1 MADLTNNI
9 NYLQPTAFKLIID
22 RKNYPNLEFFAQS
35 VSHPGITLTTAEL
48 PFRRANLHMAGD
60 KLTFDE
66 LSATIIV
73 DEDLN
78 SYTEMFNWLEM
89 LVEQNNKPATVRQDN
104 IVPTAADITL
114 SILTSHNNNNKRFV
128 YVDCV
133 PTSVGNINFE
143 ATVGDIQYLT
153 FPVSFRY
160 SYFKII

>member
-1 MADLTNNI
+1 MAELTTNI
-9 NYLQPTAFKLIID
+9 NYLQPTAFKLVID

-35 VSHPGITLTTAEL
+35 VSHPSITITAAEL

-78 SYTEMFNWLEM
+78 SYTEMYNWLRR
-89 LVEQNNKPATVRQDN
+89 LVEQNDVSAGINQDDSIPTV
-104 IVPTAADITL
+104 ADITL
-114 SILTSHNNNNKRFV
+114 SVLTSHNNGNKRFV
-128 YVDCV
+128 YIDCV
-133 PTSVGNINFE
+133 PTSLGNINFE
-143 ATVGDIQYLT
+143 ATVGDVQYLT
-153 FPVSFRY
+153 FSVSFRY